1 MNAVAG
7 SPGALASP
15 APAAGAT
22 GPGPGRSRRRI
33 MGAAAL
39 LAVEGLL
46 IFVPAVVLG
55 QAVNWPQGLDEPA
68 AVTLPLVAGNETA
81 LRLGY
86 LAYLAYSL
94 LFLPVIAALVTVLT
108 GPEGRLRPVARIA
121 VILAAVSALARG
133 VGILRWLTVMP
144 TLAESWTGADPALRQ
159 ILSVQFQAVN
169 DYGGGI
175 GELLGVSALGSAAVA
190 CAVIATRELA
200 PTWLTWFGAAVVM
213 ASALPLAELAGVDAG
228 ALTSVGVAAVQL
240 WFLAAAAV
248 LVTRARRRH
257 R

>member
-15 APAAGAT
+15 AGAT
-22 GPGPGRSRRRI
+22 DPRPGRSRSRI

-68 AVTLPLVAGNETA
+68 AVTLPLVAGNEAA

-86 LAYLAYSL
+86 LVYLAYSL
-94 LFLPVIAALVTVLT
+94 LFLPVIAALVTVFT

-144 TLAESWTGADPALRQ
+144 GLAESWAGADPALRQ
-159 ILSVQFQAVN
+159 VLSVQFQAVN

-190 CAVIATRELA
+190 CAVIAIRELS
-200 PTWLTWFGAAVVM
+200 PTWLTWFGVAVAV

>member
-1 MNAVAG
+1 MNAVTG
-7 SPGALASP
+7 SP
-15 APAAGAT
+15 GAT
-22 GPGPGRSRRRI
+22 GPGRI

-55 QAVNWPQGLDEPA
+55 QAVNWPQGLDDPA
-68 AVTLPLVAGNETA
+68 AVTLPLVAENEAA

-144 TLAESWTGADPALRQ
+144 GLAESWVGADPALRQ
-159 ILSVQFQAVN
+159 VLSVQFQAVN

-200 PTWLTWFGAAVVM
+200 PTWLTWLGAAVAV
-213 ASALPLAELAGVDAG
+213 ASALPLAGVDAG

-248 LVTRARRRH
+248 LATRARRRH